1 MMTGGPRPG
10 CAAAAH
16 GPGCGRQAGRQV
28 LGGGVAEKAAA
39 SLGMG
44 GEYSH
49 ILPRTLPGYRKTWR
63 RVLWNP
69 GRKLSGAY
77 SWLSKFQV
85 FIGLALNGS
94 CVILKIGKQYD
105 HDDGG
110 AFDALQEE
118 KGRPEGLLK
127 HGRHVAGPGH
137 TRRLPQNGGLAQ
149 MARAVVSQV
158 RILDLPPFIQRITMD
173 LVPIKNLG
181 GLQRSA
187 VFHFGRGGGVD
198 AEGTEE
204 YLEAQVRHRRSA

>member
-10 CAAAAH
+10 CAAAAP

-118 KGRPEGLLK
+118 KGRPEGLLNEK
-127 HGRHVAGPGH
+127 YGRHVAVPGH
-137 TRRLPQNGGLAQ
+137 TRRLPPDAGSLPDDVSVAQ
-149 MARAVVSQV
+149 FLTEKDNAR
-158 RILDLPPFIQRITMD
+158 
-173 LVPIKNLG
+173 
-181 GLQRSA
+181 
-187 VFHFGRGGGVD
+187 
-198 AEGTEE
+198 
-204 YLEAQVRHRRSA
+204 